1 MHNIWVFKIKRHP
14 RIAAQQGPTE
24 IQRECFDICLMTRW
38 LTLEF
43 CLFAR
48 LRAVDLWEPLLASM
62 EDLLGIPR
70 NTEAG
75 QKPQL
80 QTVNSVNQSATL
92 AKHLV
97 YFLHSQPLEFPHGP
111 VFRSKC
117 NNNNSTCTETV
128 LRVLNTFPPR
138 PCPKNT
144 PRQYKLLYICRERMN
159 WKHGLYASI
168 LPLGFQEFDF

>member
-1 MHNIWVFKIKRHP
+1 
-14 RIAAQQGPTE
+14 
-24 IQRECFDICLMTRW
+24 MTRW

-111 VFRSKC
+111 VFRS
-117 NNNNSTCTETV
+117 SVTIIIP
-128 LRVLNTFPPR
+128 RV
-138 PCPKNT
+138 
-144 PRQYKLLYICRERMN
+144 REP
-159 WKHGLYASI
+159 YYV
-168 LPLGFQEFDF
+168 F